1 MMTGMSAT
9 PPASPGR
16 SDTPDAG
23 HLVHVIRPR
32 GSVALGTTT
41 IIAAVVLLAYSG
53 GAGLGFM
60 AVLALMGT
68 MSFVLLVRPHV
79 RVSIEG
85 VAVHNP
91 FRRTFVPWAL
101 LEDVGSR
108 WNLELYAADR
118 TVRVWAI
125 SNPMIRPAPGASLG
139 FGGFGGPRAL
149 SGAGDVGS
157 AGVLGSARHGGSVER
172 ADAGRGAGSAADRL
186 GPASAPRV
194 ARLVDAAKADWV
206 DAVDR
211 GMVVEPPSPRVIDRW
226 DLWDLGLAVV
236 PALAWAFAALR

>member
-1 MMTGMSAT
+1 MMTRMSAI
-9 PPASPGR
+9 PPASAGR
-16 SDTPDAG
+16 SDTSDPG

-32 GSVALGTTT
+32 GSVALGV
-41 IIAAVVLLAYSG
+41 IAVVAALVLLAYSG

-60 AVLALMGT
+60 AALALMGT

-91 FRRTFVPWAL
+91 FRRTFVPWRL

-108 WNLELYAADR
+108 WNLELYAANR

-125 SNPMIRPAPGASLG
+125 SNPMIRPKVGVSLG
-139 FGGFGGPRAL
+139 FGGIGAPRAPGREDAL
-149 SGAGDVGS
+149 ASSGSSGAPG
-157 AGVLGSARHGGSVER
+157 
-172 ADAGRGAGSAADRL
+172 GAGAAGDRL

-194 ARLVDAAKADWV
+194 ARLVEAAKADWV
-206 DAVDR
+206 DAVDE
-211 GMVVEPPSPRVIDRW
+211 GIVAEPLSPRIIDRW
-226 DLWDLGLAVV
+226 DFWDLGLAVV
-236 PALAWAFAALR
+236 PALAWAFAAVGR

>member
-1 MMTGMSAT
+1 MMTWMSAT

-16 SDTPDAG
+16 SDTSDAG

-32 GSVALGTTT
+32 GSVALG
-41 IIAAVVLLAYSG
+41 IVSIVAAAVMLAFSG

-60 AVLALMGT
+60 AAMALVAT
-68 MSFVLLVRPHV
+68 WSFVLLVRPHV

-91 FRRTFVPWAL
+91 FRRTFVPWRL

-125 SNPMIRPAPGASLG
+125 SNPMIRPKVGVSLG
-139 FGGFGGPRAL
+139 FGGIGAPRAPGREDAL
-149 SGAGDVGS
+149 ASTGSLGAAGGAGA
-157 AGVLGSARHGGSVER
+157 AG
-172 ADAGRGAGSAADRL
+172 DRL

-194 ARLVDAAKADWV
+194 ARLVEAAKADWA
-206 DAVDR
+206 DAVDE
-211 GMVVEPPSPRVIDRW
+211 GIVAEPPSPRIIDRW
-226 DLWDLGLAVV
+226 DLWDI
-236 PALAWAFAALR
+236 ALAAVPLALVLIAALT

>member
-1 MMTGMSAT
+1 MMTRMSAI

-32 GSVALGTTT
+32 GSVALGVIA
-41 IIAAVVLLAYSG
+41 IIAAAFLLAFSG
-53 GAGLGFM
+53 GAGLSFM
-60 AVLALMGT
+60 AVLALLGT

-91 FRRTFVPWAL
+91 FRRTFVPWRL

-125 SNPMIRPAPGASLG
+125 SNPMIRPKVGVSLG
-139 FGGFGGPRAL
+139 FGGIGAPRAP
-149 SGAGDVGS
+149 GREDA
-157 AGVLGSARHGGSVER
+157 LGSAASSG
-172 ADAGRGAGSAADRL
+172 AAGGAGAAGDRL

-194 ARLVDAAKADWV
+194 ARLVEAAKADWV
-206 DAVDR
+206 DAVDE
-211 GMVVEPPSPRVIDRW
+211 GIVAEPLSPRIVDRW
-226 DLWDLGLAVV
+226 DLWDLGLALV
-236 PALAWAFAALR
+236 PALAWAIGALR